1 MARRAIVIL
10 YDPPLKESSPELVF
24 LCLKY
29 LRVIPAA
36 LGVIVCD
43 LGSTPKDACFD
54 CALQVARG
62 KSLDKTLK
70 RTADKQDA
78 PSLSVIKSPLYSR

>member
-1 MARRAIVIL
+1 
-10 YDPPLKESSPELVF
+10 
-24 LCLKY
+24 

-36 LGVIVCD
+36 LGGIVCD

-54 CALQVARG
+54 SVILCALQVARG

-78 PSLSVIKSPLYSR
+78 PCLSVIKSPLYSR